1 MLSVGEWLEMWQGSH
16 LVIVSSRTR
25 IIKTKLLEMVGQVEK
40 VLKVAII

>member
-16 LVIVSSRTR
+16 SVIISSRTR
-25 IIKTKLLEMVGQVEK
+25 AIKTKLLEMVGQVEK